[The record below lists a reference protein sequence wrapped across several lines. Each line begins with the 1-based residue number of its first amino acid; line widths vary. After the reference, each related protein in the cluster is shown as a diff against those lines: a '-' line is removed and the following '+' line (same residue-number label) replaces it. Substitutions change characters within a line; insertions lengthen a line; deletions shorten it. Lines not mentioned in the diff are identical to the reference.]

1 MNVHEEC
8 KSHYEEHGDSVLFK
22 KLTGSDYDVQRGNLT
37 KYAYG
42 RLNNWQDAEDAVQ
55 DAYIHLLS
63 YPPKGEGH
71 NFGGLFK
78 LALDRAI
85 GLIRSVEHRKG
96 GVIKEVK
103 ADENPVEE
111 AESEDPKPDDIAS
124 IVGLT
129 SLVMDMSDALKP
141 KQKAIV
147 RWSMIFNYSYAD
159 IVSFTNTDYHTV
171 CNTIV
176 RFRAKIKGSKEYA
189 KLL

>member
-1 MNVHEEC
+1 LNTIKASED
-8 KSHYEEHGDSVLFK
+8 HYKEHGDTLLFK
-22 KLTGSDYDVQRGNLT
+22 KLTGSSYDVQRGNLT

-42 RLNNWQDAEDAVQ
+42 RLRNWQDAEDAVQ

-85 GLIRSVEHRKG
+85 NLIRGVEIRKG
-96 GVIKEVK
+96 AVICENKEEE
-103 ADENPVEE
+103 DLVEE
-111 AESEDPKPDDIAS
+111 AVSEDLQPDELSS
-124 IVGLT
+124 IVGMTNLI
-129 SLVMDMSDALKP
+129 MDMSDCLKP

-147 RWSMIFNYSYAD
+147 RWSMIFNYSYKD
-159 IVSFTNTDYHTV
+159 ITSFTNTDYHTV

-176 RFRAKIKGSKEYA
+176 RFRSKIKESKAYA
-189 KLL
+189 KLI